1 MAWKPRTGLNWP
13 SKRDRTATGARLR
26 LETSLERGEAR
37 KIKKKEKKKEAILDE
52 S

>member
-26 LETSLERGEAR
+26 LETSLEREAR
-37 KIKKKEKKKEAILDE
+37 KIKKKKEAILDE